1 MVFYYKQGKVP
12 EFRHT
17 FDSKD
22 NILKEELFGEESFD
36 GLYSLLYHFG
46 EPTRVKDI
54 SREEKKEFDPSDDNI
69 TKHRHLVTSKLER
82 KGNFINGRQYLFW
95 NNRIRI
101 GISKPAEKMSA
112 YMRNALAEELL
123 FFHRGKGKLSTI
135 FGWISLF
142 EGDYVYIPKGT
153 TFFLDTSEDAEILFM
168 ESFDRIDLPGRY
180 LNRYGQLREGTPYY
194 TRDFRLPI
202 LYEIIPANRYK
213 KVYVDYDTYYMVED
227 RDTLVFDVAGWDG
240 YLYPYAINI
249 DRMAPIVGKLHQP
262 PPVHENFSGKSF
274 MVGTFLP
281 RPFDFHPRSIPIS
294 YYHNN
299 IDTDEFLFYSSG
311 NFMSRKGIEPGS
323 ITLHVRGIIHG
334 PQPGAVEASIG
345 AKSTDEKAVMIEAYE
360 PLQLT
365 KTALKIEDK
374 DYMKSWS
381 KE

>member
-22 NILKEELFGEESFD
+22 HIMKEELFGEESFD
-36 GLYSLLYHFG
+36 GVYSLLYHLG
-46 EPTRVKDI
+46 EPTRVVDI
-54 SREEKKEFDPSDDNI
+54 NREEKREFDPSDDNVM
-69 TKHRHLVTSKLER
+69 KHRHLMTSKLQR

-95 NNRIRI
+95 NSRIRI
-101 GISKPAEKMSA
+101 GISKPAEKMVP
-112 YMRNALAEELL
+112 YLRNALAEELL
-123 FFHRGKGKLSTI
+123 FFHRGKGKLSTV

-153 TFFLDTSEDAEILFM
+153 TFILDASDDAEILFM

-194 TRDFRLPI
+194 TRDFRLPT
-202 LYEIIPANRYK
+202 LYDLKDSDEPN
-213 KVYVDYDTYYMVED
+213 KVYVDYDTYYMVEE
-227 RDTLVFDVAGWDG
+227 RNSPIFDVSGWDG

-334 PQPGAVEASIG
+334 PQPGAVEGSIG

-360 PLQLT
+360 PLKLT
-365 KTALKIEDK
+365 KTAMKIEDK

-381 KE
+381 K